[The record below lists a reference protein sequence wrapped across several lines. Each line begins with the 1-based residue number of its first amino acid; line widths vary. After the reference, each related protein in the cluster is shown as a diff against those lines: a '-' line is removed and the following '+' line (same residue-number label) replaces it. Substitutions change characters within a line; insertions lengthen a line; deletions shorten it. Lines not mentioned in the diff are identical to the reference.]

1 MELFNFDISS
11 LFTWSVVSAIALGAF
26 VGMFIGALP
35 GLGAVL
41 AIALMLPVTY
51 TMEPLAAILM
61 LLAVYQGAEYG
72 GSISAIVLG
81 IPGTPA
87 ALVTTFD
94 GHALA
99 KQGKPGKAL
108 AYSLTASTIGGLVGG
123 LALIFLSVP
132 LVNFALSIS
141 DPEYF
146 LIGLIGLLAV
156 SALSSEDIMKSYISA
171 VLGLMAGTIGMDLF
185 TGSPRFTLGQNELME
200 GINLNALLVG
210 MFAFSELFLMIS
222 NNLHSKYVSDK
233 RGLKI
238 RLTLKQIKK
247 IFKPVSIGSV
257 IGTIVGIIPGMGAG
271 PAAWFAYSAS
281 KSTSK
286 KPQAFGKGSPEGIA
300 APETANNAVV
310 GGSMIPLLSLGI
322 PGSPGV
328 AIILGA
334 FIIHG
339 IQPGPQLF
347 STESNL
353 VYGVMYGFLLT
364 SVMMFIMGFF
374 VTSFFSR
381 ALTIPTHILIPTVL
395 AFSIIGTFSSRNL
408 VFDLWVALIIGV
420 ITYIAIILK
429 FSTASFILAFILSP
443 IIEESLR
450 RSLILSEGS
459 YTIFITRPYSI
470 VLLAIIAIILFI
482 TFMKRFRDRKK
493 TVVENKAA
501 A

>member
-1 MELFNFDISS
+1 MELLGFDISS
-11 LFTWSVVSAIALGAF
+11 LFTWSVLWAVLLGTF
-26 VGMFIGALP
+26 VGMLIGALP

-51 TMEPLAAILM
+51 SMEPLAAILM

-87 ALVTTFD
+87 ALVTAFD

-99 KQGKPGKAL
+99 KQGKPGTAL
-108 AYSLTASTIGGLVGG
+108 AYSLVSSTIGGLVGG
-123 LALIFLSVP
+123 LILILLSVP
-132 LVNFALSIS
+132 LVKFALSIS

-156 SALSSEDIMKSYISA
+156 SALSSEDVIKSYISA
-171 VLGLMAGTIGMDLF
+171 ILGLMAGTIGMDLF
-185 TGSPRFTLGQNELME
+185 TGAPRFTMGQIELME
-200 GINLNALLVG
+200 GINLIALLVG
-210 MFAFSELFLMIS
+210 MFAFSELFMMIS
-222 NNLHSKYVSDK
+222 NNLHSTYVTDK
-233 RGLKI
+233 KGLKI
-238 RLTLKQIKK
+238 RMNFKQFRG
-247 IFKPVSIGSV
+247 IFRPVSIGSL
-257 IGTIVGIIPGMGAG
+257 IGSIVGIIPGMGAG

-286 KPQAFGKGSPEGIA
+286 SPESYGKGNPEGIA

-310 GGSMIPLLSLGI
+310 GGSLVPLLSLGI
-322 PGSPGV
+322 PGSPGI
-328 AIILGA
+328 AIVLGA

-347 STESNL
+347 STEPNL

-364 SVMMFIMGFF
+364 SVMMLIMGFF
-374 VTSFFSR
+374 VTSLFSK
-381 ALTIPTHILIPTVL
+381 ALTIPTYILVPTVL
-395 AFSIIGTFSSRNL
+395 IFSIIGTFSSRNL
-408 VFDLWVALIIGV
+408 FFDLWAALIIGV
-420 ITYIAIILK
+420 ITFIAIKLK
-429 FSTASFILAFILSP
+429 YSTASFILAFILSP

-459 YTIFITRPYSI
+459 YSVFVTRPYSLILVIFI
-470 VLLAIIAIILFI
+470 VVIIGI
-482 TFMKRFRDRKK
+482 TITKRYRDKK
-493 TVVENKAA
+493 GKTKLNLGD
-501 A
+501 